1 APVGRGAVSVELADP
16 QGLPVLSVRQLM
28 VRPVSAAA
36 LSRSTAGDRGLL
48 EMIWTPVPLEGGDIG
63 DDAVVWELPPHA
75 GAQAGGDVLAA
86 VYRGVHEVLEV
97 LQSWLASDATG
108 LGVVVTRGAVGP
120 VDDDV
125 TDLAGAAVW
134 GLVRSAQAEHPGR
147 VVLVDTDGSVAVED
161 AVGFGARSGEPQL
174 VVRRGRVY
182 AARL

>member
-1 APVGRGAVSVELADP
+1 MELADP

-134 GLVRSAQAEHPGR
+134 GWCALPRLNIRAGWCWWIPMGRSLSRMRLVSAHARVSRSWWF
-147 VVLVDTDGSVAVED
+147 VE
-161 AVGFGARSGEPQL
+161 AWYMRHGWPR
-174 VVRRGRVY
+174 
-182 AARL
+182 

>member
-1 APVGRGAVSVELADP
+1 MELADP

-134 GLVRSAQAEHPGR
+134 GWCALPRLNIRAGWCWWIPMGRSLSRMRLVSAHARVSRSWWF
-147 VVLVDTDGSVAVED
+147 VE
-161 AVGFGARSGEPQL
+161 AGYMRHGWPR
-174 VVRRGRVY
+174 
-182 AARL
+182 